1 MASYIRSG
9 RRQCPLLGLL
19 TRTQIDHSAG
29 GRGWHFAIVDVIA
42 FVLIGVVAP
51 KRPREATAA
60 STAAA
65 PVAAPTSV
73 LAKPFL
79 TIGPRALSSHRVDP
93 RQRTK

>member
-1 MASYIRSG
+1 
-9 RRQCPLLGLL
+9 LGLP
-19 TRTQIDHSAG
+19 TRRQIDHSAG
-29 GRGWHFAIVDVIA
+29 GRRWHFAIVDVLA

-65 PVAAPTSV
+65 PIAAPTAV

-79 TIGPRALSSHRVDP
+79 IIAPACAGLASRRPSSADQVNR
-93 RQRTK
+93 